1 MESENIL
8 ESKPSMENDTM
19 LINVSSD
26 LEIGKKL
33 FLQRKKY
40 DPKIIVIIPVTE
52 FCLLQIC

>member
-33 FLQRKKY
+33 FLQRKKNHL
-40 DPKIIVIIPVTE
+40 KAIVIIPVTD